1 MLRPCWKLLIRRVKA
16 SLLAPMVIMRNAAK
30 RKDAATVVV
39 RVQAAGGVEAGGA
52 RRAENDAGA
61 AAVSE
66 DVHEAKSANVHDPAA
81 RIVVDVIVD
90 AKAPFAGALGAKAR
104 LRRTKAPSGNR

>member
-1 MLRPCWKLLIRRVKA
+1 MKLWVF
-16 SLLAPMVIMRNAAK
+16 SPVG
-30 RKDAATVVV
+30 KDAATVVV
-39 RVQAAGGVEAGGA
+39 RVQAAGGVEVEGA

-66 DVHEAKSANVHDPAA
+66 DVHEAKNANVQDPAA

-90 AKAPFAGALGAKAR
+90 AKAPCEFN
-104 LRRTKAPSGNR
+104 P